1 MLLLLFFSSLFLFS
15 LLQLLLHFYLWI
27 LCATFSLCCTVKF
40 SFLCCATLCVSF
52 WPQKVFWPTFT
63 FISGFGQFV
72 VAQGQAGKGSCAPF
86 CGLWGCEGVCA
97 SACACA
103 SPRGC
108 GGLWCTSLPVKAVYA
123 VACYH
128 LWLTHICVAH
138 FCSRCCQL
146 VPSYITIVI
155 SSVAMKFC

>member
-1 MLLLLFFSSLFLFS
+1 M
-15 LLQLLLHFYLWI
+15 
-27 LCATFSLCCTVKF
+27 VE
-40 SFLCCATLCVSF
+40 
-52 WPQKVFWPTFT
+52 
-63 FISGFGQFV
+63 
-72 VAQGQAGKGSCAPF
+72 QGEVGEGKGKVTVLPF
-86 CGLWGCEGVCA
+86 VGCGVVGCEGVCA
-97 SACACA
+97 FACACA

-138 FCSRCCQL
+138 FCSRCCQS
-146 VPSYITIVI
+146 VPNYITIVI